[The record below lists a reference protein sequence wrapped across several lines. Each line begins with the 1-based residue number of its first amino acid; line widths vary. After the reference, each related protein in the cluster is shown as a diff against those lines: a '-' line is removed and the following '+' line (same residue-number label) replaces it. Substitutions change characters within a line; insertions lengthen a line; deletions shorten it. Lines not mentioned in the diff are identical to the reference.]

1 MMIAGKPK
9 KRSGEA
15 EGGQMTMADLAR
27 IAGVSAMT
35 VSRALRDSPLVN
47 DETRARIQAVAREHG
62 YSLNVSARNLRM
74 RRSYTISVIVE
85 MTPSAERPMSGSY
98 PLELLG
104 GIAQELTGAGY
115 SLLLSTRHD
124 SMTAAEQSAE
134 GVILLGQGAH
144 GEAVEMVN
152 RWQLPLVV
160 WGAATEG
167 GSHVVVGSDNRAG
180 GQSVADHLVSLG
192 RKRPCFM
199 GNPAYAENAER
210 LAGFTA
216 AWTGHGGIE
225 PELIPD
231 VEFTAAAGSE
241 AMRRRLASGKRFPD
255 ALFAANDL
263 LAIGAI
269 QALREH
275 GLRIPADISVVG
287 YDDTALGASMSP
299 ALSSVHQDLYQAGI
313 LLARKML
320 DLIEHRGAD
329 SETLPTRLIVRE
341 T

>member
-1 MMIAGKPK
+1 
-9 KRSGEA
+9 
-15 EGGQMTMADLAR
+15 MTMSDLAR
-27 IAGVSAMT
+27 IAGVSAIT
-35 VSRALRDSPLVN
+35 VSRALKDSPLVN
-47 DETRARIQAVAREHG
+47 EQTRAHIQALARKHG
-62 YSLNVSARNLRM
+62 YTLNVSARNLRL

-85 MTPSAERPMSGSY
+85 MTPSPERPMSGSY

-115 SLLLSTRHD
+115 SLLLSARHD
-124 SMTAAEQSAE
+124 SITAAEQSAE

-144 GEAVEMVN
+144 GEAVEAVERCN
-152 RWQLPLVV
+152 LPLVV
-160 WGAATEG
+160 WGAPTPG
-167 GSHVVVGSDNRAG
+167 GKHVVVGSDNRAG
-180 GQSVADHLVSLG
+180 GAAVASHFVSLG

-199 GNPAYAENAER
+199 GNPDYAENAER
-210 LAGFTA
+210 LAGFA
-216 AWTGHGGIE
+216 QALARDGRGE
-225 PELIPD
+225 PELIAD
-231 VEFTAAAGSE
+231 VDFTAAAGTR
-241 AMRRRLASGKRFPD
+241 AMRRRLGTGEPVPD

-275 GLRIPADISVVG
+275 GLRVPEDVSIAG

-299 ALSSVHQDLYQAGI
+299 ALTSVHQDLYQAGI

-320 DLIEHRGAD
+320 DLIELRGAH
-329 SETLPTRLIVRE
+329 SEMLPTRLMVRE